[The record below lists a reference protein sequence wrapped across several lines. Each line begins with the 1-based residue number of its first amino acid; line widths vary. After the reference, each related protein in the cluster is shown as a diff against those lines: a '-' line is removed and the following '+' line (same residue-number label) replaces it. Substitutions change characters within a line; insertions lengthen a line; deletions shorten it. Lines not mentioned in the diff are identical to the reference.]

1 MKITTLAPKGKHVA
15 SLFCQHFR
23 YKLPQNASW
32 DGVRDAAAD
41 HVVATVEK
49 YAPGFGDSIIAR
61 QIHSPLDLERRFGL
75 VGGDIFHGKMG
86 LDQLFSARP
95 MIGVG
100 VRPLLERALAER
112 GKFPGEAE
120 MDALFDRYLRHYQ
133 DHIADRSRPYPG
145 LEPALDRIGA
155 RGFSLAVC
163 TNKYEAL
170 SLRLLDAL
178 GLTSRFAAV
187 CGQDTFPMKKPDP
200 DMLRLTIQRAGGD
213 IARAVMVG
221 DSETDAKTAKT
232 ARIPFIAVSFGYR
245 NCTIEELG
253 ADAVIDHF
261 DELIPALTRISAGQS

>member
-1 MKITTLAPKGKHVA
+1 MP
-15 SLFCQHFR
+15 
-23 YKLPQNASW
+23 
-32 DGVRDAAAD
+32 DAARPPI
-41 HVVATVEK
+41 VVFDLDGTLIDTAPDLIHTLNTILATENIP
-49 YAPGFGDSIIAR
+49 ALSFDT
-61 QIHSPLDLERRFGL
+61 
-75 VGGDIFHGKMG
+75 
-86 LDQLFSARP
+86 ARP
-95 MIGVG
+95 MIGAG

-120 MDALFDRYLRHYQ
+120 MDALFERYLRHYQ

-221 DSETDAKTAKT
+221 DSETDVIVARAAGIPVIGVDFGYT
-232 ARIPFIAVSFGYR
+232 RIPM
-245 NCTIEELG
+245 
-253 ADAVIDHF
+253 ADLSPDRLISHF
-261 DELIPALTRISAGQS
+261 DALPSAVRDLLPDGGIN